1 MNFEV
6 KEFSTNSE
14 NKFSWILKI
23 FFFLIYHLLMLFL
36 MHSEPAF
43 HLKYYIQLI
52 TDSFVQPQP
61 GQA

>member
-1 MNFEV
+1 
-6 KEFSTNSE
+6 
-14 NKFSWILKI
+14 
-23 FFFLIYHLLMLFL
+23 MLFL

-43 HLKYYIQLI
+43 HLKYYTQLN

>member
-1 MNFEV
+1 
-6 KEFSTNSE
+6 
-14 NKFSWILKI
+14 
-23 FFFLIYHLLMLFL
+23 MLFL